1 MEEKNKVLQ
10 VTEKVLNPLPGF
22 LGLFICIV
30 LIVAGG
36 LGLFSAILFP
46 VAVIPAAIVLILGIL
61 LLFGLKI
68 VNPNEALVLT
78 LFGKYHGTI
87 NKAGFFFVNPFCV
100 AYNPGMERVVSHD
113 ATGNVTTKMIG
124 SKKISTKIS
133 TLNNGVQK
141 VNDVLGNPI
150 VIGAVVIWKV
160 VNPTS
165 AAFAVENYKEF
176 LSIQCDS
183 TIRNIAR
190 LYPYDDMDDSNGIEE
205 KTLRGSSQEIA
216 DGMREELQ
224 NRVKEAGL
232 EIMEVRITHLS
243 YSEEIAAAMLQRQ
256 QAVAVIAARQKI
268 VEGAVSMVEMAINQ
282 LGEKEVVC
290 LDDER
295 KAQMVSNLLVVL
307 CGNKEAQPIVN
318 SGTIY

>member
-22 LGLFICIV
+22 LGSFICIV

-183 TIRNIAR
+183 TIRNVAR

>member
-183 TIRNIAR
+183 TIRNVAR

>member
-1 MEEKNKVLQ
+1 MQEKKELVIN
-10 VTEKVLNPLPGF
+10 EKVLKPIPGF
-22 LGLFICIV
+22 CGLLLSVVLILISAALFFGGAFFYEIMFLPACIV
-30 LIVAGG
+30 LCIGVVMLA
-36 LGLFSAILFP
+36 
-46 VAVIPAAIVLILGIL
+46 
-61 LLFGLKI
+61 GLKV

-78 LFGKYHGTI
+78 FFGKYYGTI
-87 NKAGFFFVNPFCV
+87 KNAGFYYVNPFTTG
-100 AYNPGMERVVSHD
+100 YNPTAVQVLQRD
-113 ATGNVTTKMIG
+113 ASGNVTG
-124 SKKISTKIS
+124 RSVVSKKISTKVS
-133 TLNNGVQK
+133 TWNNGIQK

-160 VNPTS
+160 ADPTQ
-165 AAFAVENYKEF
+165 AAFSVENYKEF

-190 LYPYDDMDDSNGIEE
+190 LYPYDDMDDSDGISE
-205 KTLRGSSQEIA
+205 KTLRGSSREIA

-224 NRVKEAGL
+224 KRVNCAGL

-282 LGEKEVVC
+282 LSEKEVVC

-318 SGTIY
+318 SGSIY

>member
-36 LGLFSAILFP
+36 LGLFAAILFP

-113 ATGNVTTKMIG
+113 AAGNVTTKMIG